1 MSAIK
6 LGLSALNGPVSQ
18 LPPRRFAAI
27 NPTTTVEEALS
38 EAIALTLSVSSILGA
53 LTTSM
58 KSTRA
63 CMPWRLLQ
71 RWLATWLTPR
81 STPCVRRPSAAPI
94 C

>member
-53 LTTSM
+53 LTTSDEEH
-58 KSTRA
+58 A
-63 CMPWRLLQ
+63 CLYALEMAGDL
-71 RWLATWLTPR
+71 
-81 STPCVRRPSAAPI
+81 VDAALDSLREEGQQ
-94 C
+94 